1 MQRRTAGGEE
11 NPLDRAV
18 ARRTLLR
25 GLGVGALGLGAGG
38 LVSACSSPLNASG
51 GSSDAAGHAMTISDT
66 IGTVHLDH
74 PAKRVAVQEW
84 QFCEDL
90 LALGVKPVM
99 VADDQGFGQP
109 NPLPPQVKNRL
120 GHYVSLGS
128 RLSPN
133 MEVLAS
139 HPVDLIIV
147 DKNEQA
153 KNYSQFAKIAP
164 TMVLDTDS
172 WSAFYSNLQ
181 KIAEAVGKPAQ
192 GAHVERSIKRQFASA
207 KAKLASVAGLRAL
220 IAVPNSTGFFP
231 FTDNSPQAG
240 VMASMGL
247 GYAYPTVPGQ
257 LTVQIGLQALPPLKP
272 GAIFLAPVPDEPT
285 LITDSWQGDPL
296 WTDLPAVK
304 ARRVFTV
311 NRSIWSVGRG
321 ALAIPLMISQTVQL
335 LGAR

>member
-1 MQRRTAGGEE
+1 MERRTAGGDE
-11 NPLDRAV
+11 NPIDRAI

-25 GLGVGALGLGAGG
+25 GLGAGALGLGAGG
-38 LVSACSSPLNASG
+38 IVSACSAPLNANSASG
-51 GSSDAAGHAMTISDT
+51 SAAGHALTISDA
-66 IGTVHLDH
+66 IGSVRLPR

-120 GHYVSLGS
+120 GHYTSLGS

-172 WSAFYSNLQ
+172 WSAFYPNLQ
-181 KIAEAVGKPAQ
+181 KIAEAVGKSAQ
-192 GAHVERSIKRQFASA
+192 GAQVEQSIKRQFASA
-207 KAKLASVAGLRAL
+207 KSKLHSVRGVRAL

-240 VMASMGL
+240 VMTSMGL
-247 GYAYPTVPGQ
+247 GYAYPAVPGE
-257 LTVQIGLQALPPLKP
+257 LTVQIGLQALPPLEP
-272 GAIFLAPVPDEPT
+272 GAMFLAPVPDEPT
-285 LITDSWQGDPL
+285 LITDTWQGDPL

-304 ARRVFTV
+304 AHRVFTV
-311 NRSIWSVGRG
+311 DRSIWSVGRG
-321 ALAIPLMISQTVQL
+321 ALAIPLMISQTVKL